1 VISSQAKD
9 SIERIFYKAAQ
20 ARLPMTPGDVCD
32 IVAIKPSSAGRKD
45 RPEDQPEGLTE
56 GRAGEGGA
64 SRARRPQAQA
74 GQVVVLTISGILFR
88 LMLLLHFNED
98 DSTRDYLVKDDAQST
113 FEEIIAEIS
122 NLCCGVMNQELLR
135 YFPDLGMS
143 TPYMLS
149 AQCVPHLEDLKPSY
163 LSSYAIQLGDS
174 VHVVATLCVCADG
187 PIDFVADVNA
197 VEESSGELELF

>member
-1 VISSQAKD
+1 MISSQAKD

-20 ARLPMTPGDVCD
+20 ARLPMAPGDVCG
-32 IVAIKPSSAGRKD
+32 IVAIKPNSAGAKD
-45 RPEDQPEGLTE
+45 RTEGLTE
-56 GRAGEGGA
+56 GRAGDGGA
-64 SRARRPQAQA
+64 SRAGKPQTHT

-98 DSTRDYLVKDDAQST
+98 DSTRDYFVKDDAQST
-113 FEEIIAEIS
+113 FEEIVAEIS
-122 NLCCGVMNQELLR
+122 NLCCGAMNQELLR

-187 PIDFVADVNA
+187 PIDFVADVTA